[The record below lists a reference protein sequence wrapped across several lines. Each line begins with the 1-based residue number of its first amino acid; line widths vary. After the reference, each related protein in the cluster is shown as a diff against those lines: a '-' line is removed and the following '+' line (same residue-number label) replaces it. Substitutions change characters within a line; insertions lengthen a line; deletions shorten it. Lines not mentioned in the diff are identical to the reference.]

1 MITFE
6 PHTDPVQPAV
16 TAGHLL
22 LYGGEVEQLVV
33 NDVERLWLVYQAI
46 NNFLVWPQVLEI
58 WAQRSDSSKSS
69 SFSRLESPKNPVPDG
84 EKSAVVFV
92 QAVPVGPVV
101 YLVVGGRVEDKAQGS
116 QVPHQLTVNPELE
129 KKNKLRVNQELGGRD
144 EESSREIEPVSQLEQ
159 T

>member
-58 WAQRSDSSKSS
+58 
-69 SFSRLESPKNPVPDG
+69 
-84 EKSAVVFV
+84 
-92 QAVPVGPVV
+92 
-101 YLVVGGRVEDKAQGS
+101 
-116 QVPHQLTVNPELE
+116 
-129 KKNKLRVNQELGGRD
+129 
-144 EESSREIEPVSQLEQ
+144 
-159 T
+159 